1 MNQEDN
7 EQAIRDSFA
16 MYDKDGNGSI
26 SLGELREVLRN
37 LGEKVTNDDINQ
49 IIQIADTDGDG
60 EIDYKEFVD
69 LIKGVMKNKG
79 AQGDQDLRRAFAIFD
94 QDGNGSI
101 SASELKIVLD
111 RIGIVMTDFE
121 IANTIR
127 EADTDGNGEVDY
139 NEFVNVVTR

>member
-79 AQGDQDLRRAFAIFD
+79 AQGDQDLRRAFTIFD

-111 RIGIVMTDFE
+111 RIGIKMTDYE

>member
-7 EQAIRDSFA
+7 EEAIRDSFA

-26 SLGELREVLRN
+26 SLVELREVLRN
-37 LGEKVTNDDINQ
+37 LGEKVTNDEINQ

-69 LIKGVMKNKG
+69 LIKDVMKIKG
-79 AQGDQDLRRAFAIFD
+79 EQGNQDMRRAFAIFD

-101 SASELKIVLD
+101 SASELKTVLD
-111 RIGIVMTDFE
+111 RIGIQMTDSE
-121 IANTIR
+121 IANTIQ
-127 EADTDGNGEVDY
+127 EADTDGDGEVDY